1 MSAELFFAVAA
12 AVERAQFPNG
22 KTDRLGMGHKLPRL
36 KSGVPAGGFRR
47 ASLCASPDGAAAL
60 YPLEAVDGPRSDIYR
75 LLDGGLT
82 RIEGRPA
89 AAKLAT
95 RDD

>member
-60 YPLEAVDGPRSDIYR
+60 YPLSGPE
-75 LLDGGLT
+75 LLRAMFDVG
-82 RIEGRPA
+82 
-89 AAKLAT
+89 
-95 RDD
+95 